1 MAPWKKKK
9 FRTRICSEPLKTL
22 LAHWAPDPL
31 TSAQKSH
38 CIDERN
44 QRFVRQPAPPP
55 PHAQT
60 ILFQSPKPRGG
71 WVGGNAS
78 LPDTPGES
86 NSKRIGEL
94 DREAEPRW
102 GGGEGEGGGHL
113 WIAEADEQI
122 APRVERRGEEEEKL
136 PPPRLHFQRG
146 RRICLALVFFYF
158 FSLFFF
164 FCSKKSR
171 FDATGLSCAPPPLFV
186 RLHLTRRAHVSA
198 AGTRGAH
205 VLRGTGKRG
214 GRRRRRAVNSPL

>member
-9 FRTRICSEPLKTL
+9 IQNTHLFRTTQNSTSTL
-22 LAHWAPDPL
+22 GSRSPSPPPPPI

-44 QRFVRQPAPPP
+44 QQFVRQPAPPP

-60 ILFQSPKPRGG
+60 ILFQSPRPRGG
-71 WVGGNAS
+71 GVGGNAS

-146 RRICLALVFFYF
+146 RRICLALVFF
-158 FSLFFF
+158 LFFF
-164 FCSKKSR
+164 AFLFLLFEEISVRRDGS
-171 FDATGLSCAPPPLFV
+171 LLCA
-186 RLHLTRRAHVSA
+186 SA
-198 AGTRGAH
+198 AVCTTPPYEEGPR
-205 VLRGTGKRG
+205 VS
-214 GRRRRRAVNSPL
+214 GRDTWGPRPTWHG